1 MMIDIYDCYS
11 FQDATIKMGHNT
23 HKFLFLSY
31 IFVIFFFLFPYEIS
45 CSNTMGIFASQ
56 GLRPALLIFETE
68 MSRADR
74 NPWLA
79 KMSYMIQLSNNYNI
93 GYINNTAIKLPICS
107 NSH

>member
-56 GLRPALLIFETE
+56 GLRPALLIFTLGIVTDFRN
-68 MSRADR
+68 SRAL
-74 NPWLA
+74 PPAGFW
-79 KMSYMIQLSNNYNI
+79 QLR
-93 GYINNTAIKLPICS
+93 TL
-107 NSH
+107 